1 LPDIIEIGGD
11 GVKAQ
16 NPHDK
21 FFKKTFGDVAV
32 AGDFLNNYLPQS
44 IIGIIDIETLEPQ
57 KDSFINKDLQE
68 SFSDLLFKAKIN
80 NREGYIYFLFEH
92 KSYTSRGVAFQ
103 LLKYMVEIW
112 DAIITKE
119 KTYGLPVIIPLVVYH
134 GKGGWNIKPT
144 LGEIILGYEE
154 LPTDVQALIP
164 DYRYLLYDL
173 SRYTDEQIKGEVK
186 NKIAMTIMRDMPRE
200 DIVEILEFVLRAAIH
215 LLELEDKQ
223 TGMEYL
229 ETLVRYLLSVRA
241 DLTKDHFNE
250 LVKKIETVYPEGSEK
265 IMTLAELFR
274 EEGMERGIEVGE
286 AKALAR
292 TAIKFLVKK
301 FGSLPEDLKQGI
313 KKLDVPT
320 LEVIID
326 GVSEYKDL
334 DEVKRYLQ

>member
-1 LPDIIEIGGD
+1 M
-11 GVKAQ
+11 KAQ

-68 SFSDLLFKAKIN
+68 SFSDLLFKANIN

-92 KSYTSRGVAFQ
+92 KSYPSRGVAFQ

-274 EEGMERGIEVGE
+274 EEGMERGMELGLEKGE

-313 KKLDVPT
+313 AKLDVPT

-326 GVSEYKDL
+326 SVSEYKDL